1 MQHPLD
7 NPAFNALISNN
18 KHLAN
23 GTEQAKH
30 FADNVAPFVG
40 LRDNSDNDF
49 QQLYELLPYDRP
61 AVFIKDVEQQF
72 SKDWSVLRAM
82 RVPQMIFDK
91 PAENNPSVEI
101 VELTDEHI
109 PQMLSLTK
117 LTNPGPFLER
127 TIEFGHYRGI
137 FDGEELVAMAGQRMH
152 AFNYAEI
159 SAVCTH
165 PDYLGRGYA
174 RHLLLNQAHRIQ
186 AEGDIPYLHVL
197 STNERALKVYK
208 GLGFAIRKEMYFYV
222 LQKNPGTTFI
232 HHDNH
237 P

>member
-23 GTEQAKH
+23 GNEHAKH

-40 LRDNSDNDF
+40 LKDNSADDF
-49 QQLYELLPYDRP
+49 KQLYDLLPYDRP
-61 AVFIKDVEQQF
+61 AVFIRDVEQQF
-72 SKDWSVLRAM
+72 SKNWTILRAM

-101 VELTDEHI
+101 VDLTDKHI

-152 AFNYAEI
+152 SFNYAEI

-174 RHLLLNQAHRIQ
+174 RQLLLNQALRIQ
-186 AEGDIPYLHVL
+186 AEGNIPYLHVL
-197 STNERALKVYK
+197 STNERALKVYT
-208 GLGFAIRKEMYFYV
+208 GLGFVTRKEMYFYV
-222 LQKNPGTTFI
+222 LQKNL
-232 HHDNH
+232 NN
-237 P
+237 